1 MCVTKAT
8 TQRHASWHADLQ
20 GGEDLNRIIIDAMSN
35 FLVANPLHS
44 DVFPAVRK
52 MESEII
58 SMCLNLFKCPEG
70 AGTSGFQTGAAA
82 R

>member
-1 MCVTKAT
+1 M
-8 TQRHASWHADLQ
+8 H
-20 GGEDLNRIIIDAMSN
+20 N

-58 SMCLNLFKCPEG
+58 SMCLNLYNAPNG
-70 AGTSGFQTGAAA
+70 AGTSELHVRQAV
-82 R
+82 